1 MSPNP
6 PLCFS
11 PRAGVITCGFVFTA
25 AAWWTAASLTREAAH
40 AYVRER
46 PDQMLT
52 LSTPPRRT
60 SGILRSEKVVGFS

>member
-11 PRAGVITCGFVFTA
+11 PGPGVIAYSFVLA
-25 AAWWTAASLTREAAH
+25 AAAGWTTASLTRKAAH
-40 AYVRER
+40 ACVRER
-46 PDQMLT
+46 LDQMLT

-60 SGILRSEKVVGFS
+60 SGILRSEKVVGSS